1 MMMEGLPG
9 LLISL
14 IPVAELCPFLDTE
27 MEAQRREPSLSVY
40 ASSREKKGQTL
51 LGSDFRASMET
62 AHSQSSLPRSCLQA
76 PVYRRGRQGTLKNFR
91 GLGCGSS
98 GQAHNCEKT
107 LGF

>member
-62 AHSQSSLPRSCLQA
+62 AHSLETVLILQA
-76 PVYRRGRQGTLKNFR
+76 EDENHSICP
-91 GLGCGSS
+91 
-98 GQAHNCEKT
+98 A
-107 LGF
+107 

>member
-1 MMMEGLPG
+1 M
-9 LLISL
+9 LIAP
-14 IPVAELCPFLDTE
+14 IPVTELCPFLDTE
-27 MEAQRREPSLSVY
+27 TEAQKREPGLSVY
-40 ASSREKKGQTL
+40 TSSREKKEQT
-51 LGSDFRASMET
+51 LGSDFQASMET
-62 AHSQSSLPRSCLQA
+62 ASSQNSLPRSCLQA